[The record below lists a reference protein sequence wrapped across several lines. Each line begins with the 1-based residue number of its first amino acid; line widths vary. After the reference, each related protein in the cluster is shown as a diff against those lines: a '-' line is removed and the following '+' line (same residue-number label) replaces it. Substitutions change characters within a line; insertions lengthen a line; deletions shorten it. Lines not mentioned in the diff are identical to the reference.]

1 MLPNTSVPVIKD
13 EKIVKDQDGGLKVP
27 LFDL

>member
-1 MLPNTSVPVIKD
+1 MILNTCCRKKD
-13 EKIVKDQDGGLKVP
+13 EKIVNNQDGGLKVA

>member
-1 MLPNTSVPVIKD
+1 MILNTCSRKKD
-13 EKIVKDQDGGLKVP
+13 EKIVNNQDGGLKVP